1 MDQPPPQAAPIR
13 NISDTALWAALY
25 RARENERPDALFR
38 DPLAAALAG
47 ERGKQIAATMPFSD
61 RNTWSWIAR
70 TVLFDQFISQ
80 EVAAGAAD
88 LVVNLAAGL
97 DARPYRMKLPATLRW
112 IEVDLPDILAY
123 KQQIIGDQ
131 KSGGECTLERI
142 AMDLSDRDARRALF
156 ARLGSESRKALLIS
170 EGFLIYLPR
179 QRVGELA
186 EDLGAVASF
195 NRWIIDL
202 ASPGL
207 LKLLQKKI
215 GGPLAAA
222 DSPLQFGPEEGP
234 HFFEPHGWRPIEV
247 QSLLKTA
254 AKLKR
259 LSLVMRLL
267 AMLPASNGRQGSRP
281 WGGVC
286 LLGK

>member
-1 MDQPPPQAAPIR
+1 MNQESPPAAPIR

-25 RARENERPDALFR
+25 RARESERPDALFR

-47 ERGKQIAATMPFSD
+47 ERGKQIAATMAFSD

-70 TVLFDQFISQ
+70 TVLYDQFISQ
-80 EVAAGAAD
+80 EVAAGAD
-88 LVVNLAAGL
+88 MVVNLAAGL

-131 KSGGECTLERI
+131 TPGACRLERI
-142 AMDLSDRDARRALF
+142 ALDLADRDGRRALF
-156 ARLGSESRKALLIS
+156 ARLGGESRNALLIS

-179 QRVGELA
+179 ERVGELG
-186 EDLGAVASF
+186 EDLGAVTSF
-195 NRWIIDL
+195 RRWVIDL

-222 DSPLQFGPEEGP
+222 GSPLQFGPEEGP
-234 HFFEPHGWRPIEV
+234 HFFEPYGWKVIEV

-254 AKLKR
+254 AGLKR

-286 LLGK
+286 LLGQ

>member
-1 MDQPPPQAAPIR
+1 MDQQQPPPGAPIR

-25 RARENERPDALFR
+25 RARESERPDALFH

-61 RNTWSWIAR
+61 RNAWSWIAR
-70 TVLFDQFISQ
+70 TFLCDQFISQ
-80 EVAAGAAD
+80 EIAADAD

-112 IEVDLPDILAY
+112 MEVDLPDILGY
-123 KQQIIGDQ
+123 KQQIIGEQ
-131 KSGGECTLERI
+131 KPSCMLERI
-142 AMDLSDRDARRALF
+142 ALDLGDRDARRALF
-156 ARLGSESRKALLIS
+156 ARLGSESHKALLIS

-179 QRVGELA
+179 QQVGELA
-186 EDLGAVASF
+186 ADLGAVTSF

-207 LKLLQKKI
+207 LKLLQKKV
-215 GGPLAAA
+215 GAPLAAA
-222 DSPLQFGPEEGP
+222 GSPLQFGPEEGP
-234 HFFEPHGWRPIEV
+234 HFFEPYGWKPMEV

-259 LSLVMRLL
+259 LSPLMRLL